1 MNTNKLDHLHA
12 PETMPVMGAS
22 AAVPHAKAWRLAKFA
37 ALARLTTLSLLAGL
51 CALTAVPATCAGTGQ
66 PAPAFSLPGIAAPI
80 NLNAYLGKVV
90 YLDFWASWCGPC
102 KKSFP
107 WMNKLQ
113 AKYAAKGLQVIA
125 VNLDADQAD
134 AKQFLETTPAMFDIA
149 FDPKGMVAQQY
160 HVKGMPTSLLI
171 GRDGKIVEQ
180 HAGFN
185 DFTQAVL
192 EQEIQALMEPK

>member
-1 MNTNKLDHLHA
+1 
-12 PETMPVMGAS
+12 MGAP
-22 AAVPHAKAWRLAKFA
+22 AAATPARGGRLTKFP
-37 ALARLTTLSLLAGL
+37 ALARLTTLRLLTGL
-51 CALTAVPATCAGTGQ
+51 CALTALPALCAGTGQ
-66 PAPAFSLPGIAAPI
+66 PAPAFSLPGIAAPV

-107 WMNKLQ
+107 WMNNLQ
-113 AKYAAKGLQVIA
+113 AKYAAKGLKVIA
-125 VNLDADQAD
+125 VNLDAEQAD

-160 HVKGMPTSLLI
+160 HVRGMPTSLLI

-192 EQEIQALMEPK
+192 EQEIQALMEEK